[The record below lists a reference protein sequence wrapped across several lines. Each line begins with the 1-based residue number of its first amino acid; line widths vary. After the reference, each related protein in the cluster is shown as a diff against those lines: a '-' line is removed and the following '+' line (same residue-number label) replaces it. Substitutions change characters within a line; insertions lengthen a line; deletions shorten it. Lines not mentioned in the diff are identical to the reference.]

1 MREPSLC
8 EIVAACDEPS
18 LSRLLELLPDDIE
31 LPRAP
36 RDGVVLMTCREGLG
50 ETFHLGEVMVTESLV
65 RWRDADGYAVVVG
78 DDARRSLVA
87 AAIDA
92 MRAAGGASEVLADM
106 EPLLSRSR
114 EALLSRRGEDA
125 RAAASTKVEFDLLP
139 GA

>member
-8 EIVAACDEPS
+8 EIVAACDDAS

-50 ETFHLGEVMVTESLV
+50 ETFHLGEVLVTESLV
-65 RWRDADGYAVVVG
+65 RWRGGDGYAVVVG

-87 AAIDA
+87 ASIDA
-92 MRAAGGASEVLADM
+92 MRAAGGAPEILADM
-106 EPLLSRSR
+106 EPLLVRSR
-114 EALLSRRGEDA
+114 EALLSLRQEDA